1 MQYIA
6 SVQEIMSQNNEIPT
20 NNYQLL
26 LDEVAGLVQTHR
38 VQAVQSVQ
46 TISNQL
52 YWNIG
57 ELIIKKQEEFGW
69 GKSIIESLSK
79 DLPGLIGDG
88 VSWSTRNLQFMRQLV
103 LEYSNVN
110 QAGSLLVNVKQLG
123 SQLESTN
130 VKQVASHLEK
140 HNEASNMK
148 LAVSNLENDTKIPN
162 VKPLVSHLEYIK
174 KLVLNTPWK
183 HNITIF
189 QKVKDI
195 NARAFYL
202 EQTIK
207 NRYSNTVLL
216 HQIKAN
222 AYEYYLTKPSQHN
235 FASALPEHFLEQAQ
249 ESIKSVYS
257 LDFLD
262 INKPILERDLEK
274 AMVEKVKRLMLE
286 LGYGFCFIGNQYR
299 LSLGDKDYY
308 IDLLFYHR
316 ILKCLVAVELK
327 TVEFEPQFVG
337 KLDFYLQLIDEQ
349 LKQDDD
355 KPSIGILLVP
365 EKNHLEVEY
374 TLRNANKPIGVAEY
388 ILSNQ
393 LPDEFIGKL
402 PTAEQFRNVLNL
414 KN

>member
-1 MQYIA
+1 
-6 SVQEIMSQNNEIPT
+6 MSQKNDIQSDK
-20 NNYQLL
+20 YHLL
-26 LDEVAGLVQTHR
+26 LDEVAGMVHSHR

-69 GKSIIESLSK
+69 GNAVIESLSK
-79 DLPGLIGDG
+79 DLPVLIGDG
-88 VSWSTRNLQFMRQLV
+88 ISWSTRNLQLMKQLV

-110 QAGSLLVNVKQLG
+110 QADSHL
-123 SQLESTN
+123 TN
-130 VKQVASHLEK
+130 VKQ
-140 HNEASNMK
+140 
-148 LAVSNLENDTKIPN
+148 P
-162 VKPLVSHLEYIK
+162 VSHLEISNTKQPVSHLENIK
-174 KLVLNTPWK
+174 RLIFNVGWGQ
-183 HNITIF
+183 NILIF
-189 QKVKDI
+189 QKVSNL
-195 NARAFYL
+195 NARIFYL

-207 NRYSNTVLL
+207 NRYSRSVLL

-222 AYEYYLTKPSQHN
+222 AFEHYSTKPSQHN

-262 INKPILERDLEK
+262 INKPVLERDLEK

-299 LSLGDKDYY
+299 ISLGEKDYY

-327 TVEFEPQFVG
+327 TTEFEPEFVG

-365 EKNHLEVEY
+365 DKNHLEVEY
-374 TLRNANKPIGVAEY
+374 ALRNANKPIGVSEY

-393 LPDEFIGKL
+393 LPKELIGKL
-402 PTAEQFRNVLNL
+402 PTADQFRNMLNL
-414 KN
+414 TN

>member
-1 MQYIA
+1 MNQK
-6 SVQEIMSQNNEIPT
+6 NEILSE
-20 NNYQLL
+20 NYHLL
-26 LDEVAGLVQTHR
+26 LDEVAGMVQNHR
-38 VQAVQSVQ
+38 IQAVQSVQ

-69 GKSIIESLSK
+69 GNSIIESLSK
-79 DLPGLIGDG
+79 DLPYLIGDG
-88 VSWSTRNLQFMRQLV
+88 ISWSTRNLQFMRQLV

-110 QAGSLLVNVKQLG
+110 QAGSLLSNVKQP
-123 SQLESTN
+123 
-130 VKQVASHLEK
+130 ASHLEIL
-140 HNEASNMK
+140 NMK
-148 LAVSNLENDTKIPN
+148 QPA
-162 VKPLVSHLEYIK
+162 SHLENIK
-174 KLVLNTPWK
+174 KLVLITPWY
-183 HNITIF
+183 HNILIL
-189 QKVKDI
+189 QKVK
-195 NARAFYL
+195 NPQARIFYL

-207 NRYSNTVLL
+207 NRYSRSVLL

-222 AYEYYLTKPSQHN
+222 AYEYYLTKPTQHN

-262 INKPILERDLEK
+262 INKPVLERDLEK
-274 AMVEKVKRLMLE
+274 AMVEKVKQLMLE

-299 LSLGDKDYY
+299 LSLGEKDYY

-327 TVEFEPQFVG
+327 TTEFEPQFVG

-349 LKQDDD
+349 LKQEDD

-365 EKNHLEVEY
+365 DKNQLEVEY
-374 TLRNANKPIGVAEY
+374 TLRNANKPIGVSEY
-388 ILSNQ
+388 ILSHE
-393 LPDEFIGKL
+393 LPKELIGKL
-402 PTAEQFRNVLNL
+402 PTAEQFKSILNL
-414 KN
+414 KK

>member
-1 MQYIA
+1 
-6 SVQEIMSQNNEIPT
+6 MSNQNNEIAT
-20 NNYQLL
+20 KNYHLL
-26 LDEVAGLVQTHR
+26 LDEVAGLVQNHR
-38 VQAVQSVQ
+38 IQAVQSVQ

-52 YWNIG
+52 YWKIG

-69 GKSIIESLSK
+69 GDSIVKQMSQ
-79 DLPGLIGDG
+79 DLPDLIGEG
-88 VSWSTRNLQFMRQLV
+88 ISWSPRNLWLMRQFYI
-103 LEYSNVN
+103 EYSKVN
-110 QAGSLLVNVKQLG
+110 QADSLLKN
-123 SQLESTN
+123 
-130 VKQVASHLEK
+130 
-140 HNEASNMK
+140 
-148 LAVSNLENDTKIPN
+148 
-162 VKPLVSHLEYIK
+162 IK
-174 KLVLNTPWK
+174 KLLFNVGWGQ
-183 HNITIF
+183 NILIF
-189 QKVKDI
+189 QKVNDM
-195 NARAFYL
+195 NARIFYL

-207 NRYSNTVLL
+207 NRYSRSVLL

-222 AYEYYLTKPSQHN
+222 AYEHYLSKPSQHN
-235 FASALPEHFLEQAQ
+235 FATALPEHFLEQAR

-262 INKPILERDLEK
+262 INKPVLERDLEK

-299 LSLGDKDYY
+299 LSLGEKDYY

-337 KLDFYLQLIDEQ
+337 KLDFYLQLMDEQ
-349 LKQDDD
+349 LKQEDD

-374 TLRNANKPIGVAEY
+374 TLRNANKPIGVSEY
-388 ILSNQ
+388 ILSKQ
-393 LPDEFIGKL
+393 LPEELKGKL